1 MLTFKDKLAHNIVP
15 EWEEHYVNY
24 SDLKHLVKQIQ
35 SRMSFEELDDPL
47 AYCDSSTSER
57 VRLLKTSSTQV
68 HFDQEFL
75 NECEKVD
82 AWYSLQL
89 SACQTK
95 FVRLKDEYAD
105 ARAAAGPSIEIS
117 SSNAMTPT
125 CKDSHSSLPSI
136 VPTEH
141 FNSTCHSIKQ
151 SFVALY
157 KSLRMLQNYALLNY
171 TALNK
176 ILKKHKRI
184 CGHDR
189 FEPEHRVLNFSL
201 HEFAFSHALPVKS
214 CIVELEAFVTAA
226 FFTGDRVLALAEL
239 DDGKDTNAVNWQHVV
254 MGVKMGVCMVLALWL
269 LWDDVVVVLLCD
281 TGDKTIA
288 KLQRTKAFPFYR
300 GMAQGLFF
308 LWLWGATLYVWQ
320 AARINYRYILEL
332 DPHVTPAFS
341 QVFDDASHL
350 STVYFVS
357 FLLYMQLEH
366 KSLPLYQ
373 FVPSGYM
380 PLLLA
385 IYVVVFFA
393 MKEWSQQKRLT
404 GVLRDIVLVPLFH
417 VSYFHTFVTNYMTSS
432 TKLNQDV
439 VWSLCYF
446 TTGEFLDP
454 TSDSC
459 STKSNTMHVL
469 VPLISALPFWWRFLQ
484 CLRRVYDMKNWFP
497 GVLNALK
504 YALSLLV
511 ILFGLVH
518 SFYSP
523 LEPSNTLQLIW
534 VVLAVISSLY
544 TWSWDVLMDWGLGR
558 PAFNFLG
565 DGRMYSRTWV
575 YYEKY

>member
-1 MLTFKDKLAHNIVP
+1 MKLVTLFSCILEELEFCAHRPSPSRALVDLRMLTFKDKLAHNIVP

-288 KLQRTKAFPFYR
+288 K
-300 GMAQGLFF
+300 
-308 LWLWGATLYVWQ
+308 
-320 AARINYRYILEL
+320 YILEL

-366 KSLPLYQ
+366 K
-373 FVPSGYM
+373 
-380 PLLLA
+380 
-385 IYVVVFFA
+385 
-393 MKEWSQQKRLT
+393 
-404 GVLRDIVLVPLFH
+404 VLRDIVLVPLFH

-432 TKLNQDV
+432 TKLNQLLTVIQPVTTFMEPIRRSMWSCFAMENEHLRNTLGFRKELFIPLHFEKQRAKLEDSTDYAYKLVLLAV
-439 VWSLCYF
+439 VVVAL
-446 TTGEFLDP
+446 
-454 TSDSC
+454 
-459 STKSNTMHVL
+459 
-469 VPLISALPFWWRFLQ
+469 SALTIF
-484 CLRRVYDMKNWFP
+484 V
-497 GVLNALK
+497 GA
-504 YALSLLV
+504 
-511 ILFGLVH
+511 
-518 SFYSP
+518 
-523 LEPSNTLQLIW
+523 
-534 VVLAVISSLY
+534 
-544 TWSWDVLMDWGLGR
+544 
-558 PAFNFLG
+558 
-565 DGRMYSRTWV
+565 
-575 YYEKY
+575 